1 MKNIAKTPWI
11 MVDRKKAEGVNS
23 VFVEDAEG
31 FVLCQSMQWE
41 GRPREQA
48 VEHAAL
54 WAAAPELFAVV
65 RDLVGAA
72 NAAVQSER
80 TEYEGVSAYWSKIG
94 PDAKR
99 VLKAIADSII

>member
-1 MKNIAKTPWI
+1 MKNIANTPWKT
-11 MVDRKKAEGVNS
+11 VDREKTEGFNS
-23 VFVEDAEG
+23 VVVEDAEG
-31 FVLCQSMQWE
+31 FVLCQSLQWE
-41 GRPREQA
+41 GRPRAQA

-72 NAAVQSER
+72 NAAVQSGR
-80 TEYEGVSAYWSKIG
+80 TEYEGVSAYWGKIG

-99 VLKAIADSII
+99 ALKMIADSIV